1 MTDASPRPFPAIT
14 PQNEFFWTAGAEGKL
29 RFKRCQA
36 CRTYLH
42 PPSPVCPTCLGKDIA
57 VEDVSGAATVAA
69 YTVNHHMWH
78 PAFEPPY
85 VIAIVEIEEAPYVR
99 LTTQIVNCPP
109 EAVSIGMPVHVQFEQ
124 VGPTWLPVFAP
135 RGI

>member
-1 MTDASPRPFPAIT
+1 MTDAVPRPFPAIT

-29 RFKRCQA
+29 RFQRCQA

-109 EAVSIGMPVHVQFEQ
+109 EAVAIGMPVQVQFEQ
-124 VGPTWLPVFAP
+124 VGPAWLPVFAP